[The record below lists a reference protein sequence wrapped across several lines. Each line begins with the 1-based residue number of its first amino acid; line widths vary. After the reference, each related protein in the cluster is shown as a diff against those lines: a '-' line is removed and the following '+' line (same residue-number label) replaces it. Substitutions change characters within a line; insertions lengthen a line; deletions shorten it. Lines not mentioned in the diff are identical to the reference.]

1 MTDKKP
7 MIPSEQARVAIE
19 AMSRRV
25 GLLHLCYARTL
36 VREMGDARGRK
47 LIEQSIWD
55 YGTEVGLA
63 TRRRVEA
70 LGLEP
75 TPENMGAGSDLS
87 PLGFD
92 HRAAVVDGELRIRSL
107 TCALADVWREY
118 GEEELG
124 QIYCLVDPAKMQAYA
139 PELTLVHTK
148 CIPLG
153 DECCE
158 LAVRPAGETKGEGKD
173 SV

>member
-1 MTDKKP
+1 
-7 MIPSEQARVAIE
+7 IE

-25 GLLHLCYARTL
+25 GLRHRCYARRL
-36 VREMGDARGRK
+36 VRELGEERGRE

-55 YGTEVGLA
+55 YGTEVGKA
-63 TRRRVEA
+63 TRRRVEE

-75 TPENMGAGSDLS
+75 TPANMGRGSDLS
-87 PLGFD
+87 PIGFD
-92 HRAAVVDGELRIRSL
+92 HRRVNVNGEFRIQSL
-107 TCALADVWREY
+107 NCVLADVWREY

-124 QIYCLVDPAKMQAYA
+124 QLYCLVDPAKMQAYS

-148 CIPLG
+148 RIPLG

-158 LAVRPAGETKGEGKD
+158 LAVRSVAAEHDRHAAREDKEETA
-173 SV
+173 